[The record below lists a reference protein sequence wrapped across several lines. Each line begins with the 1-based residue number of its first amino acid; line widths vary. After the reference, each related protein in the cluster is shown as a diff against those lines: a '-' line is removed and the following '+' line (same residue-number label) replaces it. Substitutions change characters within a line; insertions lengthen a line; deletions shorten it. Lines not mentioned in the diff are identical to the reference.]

1 MIEVLFLSSFF
12 LKKNEAKKS
21 LYLSNRYAYKVVRY
35 NKHALRDLMYNFFMN
50 NSKII
55 IIGAGAAGLM
65 AAITSA
71 QKGIKVTLLEQNHKV
86 GKKILVSG
94 NGKCNI
100 DNRYINL
107 NRFHSQNPNFIQ
119 EVLEGYDYK
128 VIEKFFTSIGLEL
141 VEWKEGKMF
150 PMSLQASS
158 VVELLEY
165 EAKRVGVE
173 IVCDCEV
180 SSIDKKED
188 TFTLETSQGSKTC
201 EQLVIASG
209 SAAAPHLGGSNS
221 GYAFATKMGHTLIPR
236 HPSLVQLCSEETWV
250 KACAGVK
257 VAGLA
262 KLYANGEYITEKKGD
277 LLFTNYGISGLAIL
291 DLSRQVST
299 RLANFDYCE
308 LSLDL
313 MPELSKEKLTNLL
326 QNRVKKESEKPL
338 TLWLQGV
345 INKKLI
351 PMILEQSKC
360 KIRVEDHLN
369 RKEINKLVHAIKNL
383 KLSINDTKGFKGA
396 EVATGGIDTTEIN
409 HQTMESTLIP
419 NLYFAGEILDVDGD
433 RGGFNFHFAWVS
445 GMRVQG
451 TK

>member
-1 MIEVLFLSSFF
+1 MVEMI
-12 LKKNEAKKS
+12 
-21 LYLSNRYAYKVVRY
+21 VV
-35 NKHALRDLMYNFFMN
+35 
-50 NSKII
+50 
-55 IIGAGAAGLM
+55 GAGAAGLI

-71 QKGIKVTLLEQNHKV
+71 RAGQKITLLEQNNKI

-100 DNRYINL
+100 DNKYISS
-107 NRFHSQNPNFIQ
+107 NRFHSQNPTFIA
-119 EVLEGYDYK
+119 EVLEGYDFD
-128 VIEKFFTSIGLEL
+128 VVEKFFTSIGLEL
-141 VEWKEGKMF
+141 VEGKEGKMF

-165 EAKRVGVE
+165 EAKRVGVQ
-173 IVCDCEV
+173 IICDCTV
-180 SSIDKKED
+180 ISISKEGD

-201 EQLVIASG
+201 KKLLLASG
-209 SAAAPHLGGSNS
+209 SPAAPQLGGSNS

-262 KLYANGEYITEKKGD
+262 QLYTNGEYITEKKGD

-291 DLSRQVST
+291 DLSREVST

-308 LSLDL
+308 LNLDL
-313 MPELSKEKLTNLL
+313 MPELSKEKFTNLL
-326 QNRVKKESEKPL
+326 LTRIQKESQKPIG
-338 TLWLQGV
+338 LWLQGV

-351 PMILEQSKC
+351 NIILEQSKC
-360 KIRVEDHLN
+360 KVTTENELI
-369 RKEINKLVHAIKNL
+369 RKEIGKLVYTIKNL

-396 EVATGGIDTTEIN
+396 EVATGGINTTEVN
-409 HQTMESTLIP
+409 PKTMESKLIP
-419 NLYFAGEILDVDGD
+419 NLFFAGEILDVDGD

-445 GMRVQG
+445 GLRVARN
-451 TK
+451 

>member
-1 MIEVLFLSSFF
+1 MVEMI
-12 LKKNEAKKS
+12 
-21 LYLSNRYAYKVVRY
+21 VV
-35 NKHALRDLMYNFFMN
+35 
-50 NSKII
+50 
-55 IIGAGAAGLM
+55 GAGAAGLI
-65 AAITSA
+65 ASINSA
-71 QKGIKVTLLEQNHKV
+71 RTGNKVTLLEQNNKI

-100 DNRYINL
+100 DNKYIST
-107 NRFHSQNPNFIQ
+107 NRFHSQNPDFIE
-119 EVLEGYDYK
+119 EVLENHDFT
-128 VIEKFFTSIGLEL
+128 VVEEFFTSIGLEL
-141 VEWKEGKMF
+141 IEGKEGKMF

-165 EAKRVGVE
+165 EAKRVGVQ
-173 IVCDCEV
+173 IICNCVV
-180 SSIDKKED
+180 TAIDKKSE
-188 TFTLETSQGSKTC
+188 TFTLETTQGNKIC
-201 EQLVIASG
+201 KKLLLASG
-209 SAAAPHLGGSNS
+209 SPAAPQLGGSNS

-250 KACAGVK
+250 KDCAGVK

-291 DLSRQVST
+291 DLSREVST

-313 MPELSKEKLTNLL
+313 MPGLSKEKLINLL
-326 QNRVKKESEKPL
+326 LKRVQEGSQKPL

-351 PMILEQSKC
+351 SIIVEQSKC
-360 KIRVEDHLN
+360 KAREEGELN

-396 EVATGGIDTTEIN
+396 EVATGGIDTREIN
-409 HQTMESTLIP
+409 PQTMQSKLVK
-419 NLYFAGEILDVDGD
+419 NLFFAGEILDVDGD

-445 GMRVQG
+445 GLR
-451 TK
+451 TAPLISD